1 GVQLQLGERHPLLC
15 HVAADRHR
23 EPRHAARAVNRAM
36 IGPAIDGVSRLTRST
51 QQRFTEAMMYL
62 IWEIAIGILAG
73 FLAGKIMRGRG
84 YGVLMDLLLGL
95 VGAVVGGFV
104 FGLLGLHGYGLVG
117 QLVVAT
123 AGAVMLIW
131 LVRRL

>member
-1 GVQLQLGERHPLLC
+1 MIAP
-15 HVAADRHR
+15 
-23 EPRHAARAVNRAM
+23 AVDEKAF
-36 IGPAIDGVSRLTRST
+36 VLTV
-51 QQRFTEAMMYL
+51 EAMMYL

-95 VGAVVGGFV
+95 VGAVIGGFV
-104 FGLLGLHGYGLVG
+104 FGLLGLHAYGLVG
-117 QLVVAT
+117 QLVIAT
-123 AGAVMLIW
+123 AGAVLLIW

>member
-1 GVQLQLGERHPLLC
+1 
-15 HVAADRHR
+15 
-23 EPRHAARAVNRAM
+23 
-36 IGPAIDGVSRLTRST
+36 
-51 QQRFTEAMMYL
+51 MYL

-84 YGVLMDLLLGL
+84 YGVLIDLLLGL
-95 VGAVVGGFV
+95 VGSVVGGFV
-104 FGLLGLHGYGLVG
+104 FGVLGLGAHSLVG

-123 AGAVMLIW
+123 AGAVMLVW

>member
-1 GVQLQLGERHPLLC
+1 
-15 HVAADRHR
+15 
-23 EPRHAARAVNRAM
+23 
-36 IGPAIDGVSRLTRST
+36 
-51 QQRFTEAMMYL
+51 MYL

-84 YGVLMDLLLGL
+84 YGVLMDLVLGL
-95 VGAVVGGFV
+95 IGAVVGGFV
-104 FGLLGLHGYGLVG
+104 FGLLGLHSYGLVG
-117 QLVVAT
+117 QLVIAT